1 MDPSGGLFLGPV
13 AGPFPR
19 RATHAGVA
27 EDSDSGKDYEQED
40 PRGRTSLKQSCPA
53 SGGSGTL
60 HPFCGRNDMSDPA
73 QFESFVLAYQDMVFS
88 TAVRLLGN
96 DAEAE
101 DVSQE
106 VFVRAWKHWD
116 DLSGSTTAGGWL
128 KTVARNLCLN
138 HLQRYRA
145 RWKMFSDLA
154 REDDDGEAR
163 ELDFAAP
170 ETLDQVLLT
179 GDQRELLEATIPKL
193 PKDQRVALV
202 LYHFEDMDYADIATH
217 LGVSLG
223 KVKTDIFRAREALRK
238 KLQPARDSV
247 GV

>member
-1 MDPSGGLFLGPV
+1 
-13 AGPFPR
+13 
-19 RATHAGVA
+19 
-27 EDSDSGKDYEQED
+27 
-40 PRGRTSLKQSCPA
+40 
-53 SGGSGTL
+53 
-60 HPFCGRNDMSDPA
+60 MSDPA
-73 QFESFVLAYQDMVFS
+73 QFENFVLAYQDMVFS

-96 DAEAE
+96 ETEAE

-106 VFVRAWKHWD
+106 TFVRAWNHWA
-116 DLSGSTTAGGWL
+116 DLAGSNTAGGWL
-128 KTVARNLCLN
+128 KTVTRNLCLN

-154 REDDDGEAR
+154 REDDEGEAR

-170 ETLDQVLLT
+170 ETLDQTLLT
-179 GDQRELLEATIPKL
+179 ADQRELLEEVIPKL

-202 LYHFEDMDYADIATH
+202 LYHFEDMDYADIAKQ

-238 KLQPARDSV
+238 KLQPTRDSV

>member
-1 MDPSGGLFLGPV
+1 
-13 AGPFPR
+13 
-19 RATHAGVA
+19 
-27 EDSDSGKDYEQED
+27 
-40 PRGRTSLKQSCPA
+40 
-53 SGGSGTL
+53 
-60 HPFCGRNDMSDPA
+60 MSDPA

-96 DAEAE
+96 DTEAE
-101 DVSQE
+101 DVAQE
-106 VFVRAWKHWD
+106 VFVRAWNHWD
-116 DLSGSTTAGGWL
+116 DLAGSNTAGGWL

-145 RWKMFSDLA
+145 RWKMFSELA
-154 REDDDGEAR
+154 REDDEGEAR

-170 ETLDQVLLT
+170 ETLDATLLT
-179 GDQRELLEATIPKL
+179 ADQRELLEEVIPKL

-202 LYHFEDMDYADIATH
+202 LYHFEDMDYADIAKQ

-238 KLQPARDSV
+238 KLQPDRESV

>member
-1 MDPSGGLFLGPV
+1 
-13 AGPFPR
+13 
-19 RATHAGVA
+19 
-27 EDSDSGKDYEQED
+27 
-40 PRGRTSLKQSCPA
+40 
-53 SGGSGTL
+53 
-60 HPFCGRNDMSDPA
+60 MSDPA
-73 QFESFVLAYQDMVFS
+73 QFENFVLAYQDMVFS

-96 DAEAE
+96 ETEAE
-101 DVSQE
+101 DVAQE
-106 VFVRAWKHWD
+106 AFVRAWNHWA
-116 DLSGSTTAGGWL
+116 DLAGSHTAGGWL
-128 KTVARNLCLN
+128 KTVTRNLCLN

-154 REDDDGEAR
+154 REDDEGEAR
-163 ELDFAAP
+163 EPDFAAP
-170 ETLDQVLLT
+170 ETLDQTLLT
-179 GDQRELLEATIPKL
+179 ADQRELLEECIPKL

-202 LYHFEDMDYADIATH
+202 LYHFEDMDYADIAKQ

>member
-1 MDPSGGLFLGPV
+1 V
-13 AGPFPR
+13 A
-19 RATHAGVA
+19 
-27 EDSDSGKDYEQED
+27 
-40 PRGRTSLKQSCPA
+40 
-53 SGGSGTL
+53 
-60 HPFCGRNDMSDPA
+60 
-73 QFESFVLAYQDMVFS
+73 
-88 TAVRLLGN
+88 
-96 DAEAE
+96 
-101 DVSQE
+101 QE
-106 VFVRAWKHWD
+106 VFVRAWNHWA
-116 DLSGSTTAGGWL
+116 DLSGSNTAGGWL

-154 REDDDGEAR
+154 REDDEGEAR

-170 ETLDQVLLT
+170 ETLDQTLLT
-179 GDQRELLEATIPKL
+179 TDQRELLEATIPKL

-202 LYHFEDMDYADIATH
+202 LYHFEDMDYADIAKQ
-217 LGVSLG
+217 LGISLG